1 MSRERKELGLLSA
14 GRGRMEQGE
23 KVSCED
29 NMMSERER
37 VEEEGLLCARVCIV
51 YTNAVMYMIASVG
64 AFRRASGKMN
74 VSVGGEAAHGK
85 VVGVR

>member
-1 MSRERKELGLLSA
+1 MCRERKELGLLSA

-29 NMMSERER
+29 NMMSEKEREKKKKGFC
-37 VEEEGLLCARVCIV
+37 VRVCIV

-64 AFRRASGKMN
+64 AFRRASGKMD